1 MTRRKA
7 REIALQT
14 LYQLD
19 IANGEDVGKAEE
31 AAEVSDDD
39 RAFSALLVRGTR
51 ENIAA
56 IDEVI
61 GKCAE
66 HWSIKRMAVVERN
79 ILRLAVYEL
88 CYQKETPYK
97 VVIDEAVELAKK
109 FGSEDSGGFINGI
122 LDRVCRMSP
131 PALNLSAR

>member
-1 MTRRKA
+1 M
-7 REIALQT
+7 ALQT

-19 IANGEDVGKAEE
+19 IAEGENGGKAEAVDDSE
-31 AAEVSDDD
+31 GDD
-39 RAFSALLVRGTR
+39 RAFSALLIRGAR
-51 ENIAA
+51 ENIAE
-56 IDEVI
+56 IDRVI
-61 GKCAE
+61 AECAE

-88 CYQKETPYK
+88 RYREDTPFR

-122 LDRVCRMSP
+122 LDRVYRMSP
-131 PALNLSAR
+131 RALNLSAT